1 MPRPPKRHAESPPSG
16 EKFGKARSTHEDES
30 NILKTGPVATSTYQ
44 RWNKKGLGLIK
55 KLEDI
60 PEGWDWK
67 DDDIH
72 EDDLEANIKRCKE
85 RIEDGI
91 MPQWWEQKLKDYE
104 KDQAEVQELIASEP
118 EGLAY
123 DEIMRL
129 KTLEVIRKAVLKN
142 GDDYD
147 QMRNVTTMMEKYRAR
162 ELVWTPGRVTYWAN
176 GVQLTDYEEFGWER
190 FRDLSDKHFDR
201 TKSEEDLGP
210 EKGYGGIWVE
220 GVSDRS

>member
-72 EDDLEANIKRCKE
+72 E
-85 RIEDGI
+85 
-91 MPQWWEQKLKDYE
+91 
-104 KDQAEVQELIASEP
+104 ELVILLN
-118 EGLAY
+118 GF
-123 DEIMRL
+123 
-129 KTLEVIRKAVLKN
+129 TLEYPRGYLFFLILQPHLLLHLYSTIRRPPTN
-142 GDDYD
+142 SS
-147 QMRNVTTMMEKYRAR
+147 
-162 ELVWTPGRVTYWAN
+162 TP
-176 GVQLTDYEEFGWER
+176 L
-190 FRDLSDKHFDR
+190 
-201 TKSEEDLGP
+201 
-210 EKGYGGIWVE
+210 
-220 GVSDRS
+220 